1 MKFNPN
7 IENQNEVST
16 ILEGIIKELF
26 PIKIIKIYN
35 FIEKFV
41 ILLYFIIIK
50 SINCFFIIS
59 FFFLILIIIIK
70 FVGFFFCVK

>member
-59 FFFLILIIIIK
+59 FFFFNFNNYNKICW
-70 FVGFFFCVK
+70 FFFFA